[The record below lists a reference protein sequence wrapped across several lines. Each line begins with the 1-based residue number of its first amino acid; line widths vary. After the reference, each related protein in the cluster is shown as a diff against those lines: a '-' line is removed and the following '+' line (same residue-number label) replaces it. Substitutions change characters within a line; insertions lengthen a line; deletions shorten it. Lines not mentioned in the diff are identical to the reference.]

1 LCQPFAI
8 FLIRRNILRRRIQDM
23 ETLKQRLLAI
33 GSVFVIVSAFAFT
46 PPIIVQG
53 ETPKDMRVVNTAA
66 EPVPT
71 TIQGTANIQGTI
83 QAAQAGFWNVGI
95 LGMPTVRIDPNQ
107 TLKVGGGGTQLLLND
122 SFNSFPEDTDTH
134 IDSIDISPFQKVRFS
149 GTINGSGDITYRV
162 YSGPVVGGP
171 HTGLRRLD
179 VFTTNDAFTKVYE
192 VAGLALHIS
201 INPESS
207 NNQSILTVY
216 GH

>member
-1 LCQPFAI
+1 
-8 FLIRRNILRRRIQDM
+8 M

-46 PPIIVQG
+46 PPMIVHG
-53 ETPKDMRVVNTAA
+53 EIPKDMRVVNTAA

-71 TIQGTANIQGTI
+71 TIQGTANIQGSI
-83 QAAQAGFWNVGI
+83 QAEQAGSWNVGI
-95 LGMPTVRIDPNQ
+95 LGTPTVALFGTPTIKIDPTQN
-107 TLKVGGGGTQLLLND
+107 TVKVSGGGTQLLLNE

-134 IDSIDISPFQKVRFS
+134 IESIDISPFAKVRFS
-149 GTINGSGDITYRV
+149 GTINGSGEITYRV
-162 YSGPVVGGP
+162 YSGPIVGGP
-171 HTGLRRLD
+171 HTGLRSLD
-179 VFTTNDAFTKVYE
+179 TFTTDRAFTKVYE